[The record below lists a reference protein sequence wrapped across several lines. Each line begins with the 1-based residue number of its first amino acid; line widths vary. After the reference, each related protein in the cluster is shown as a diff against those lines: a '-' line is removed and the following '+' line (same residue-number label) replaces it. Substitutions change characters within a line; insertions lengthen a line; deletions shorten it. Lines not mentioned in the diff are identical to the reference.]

1 MSPARETPDV
11 PLEQRLRESEA
22 RFRVMAD
29 CAPVLL
35 WMAGTDARCDFFNK
49 TWLDF
54 TGRSLE
60 QEAGYGWAEGIHPED
75 VQTCM
80 DTYLDAFNARRPFMM
95 EYRLRRA
102 DGAFRWVLD
111 TGTPRFSPTGEFLG
125 FIGSCVDITDRKG
138 LEGEIRALNRDL
150 ERRVQDRTRD
160 LEEANRNLES
170 FSVSVSH
177 DLRAPLRRI
186 VNYAQILR
194 ETAGGALDGEGRR
207 ALDVVGREARVA
219 WEMIEGLLNFSR
231 YGRASLNR
239 VEVDLDRL
247 VREVREEMEPG
258 LAGRAVEWTVEP
270 LPPARGDPILLRIVF
285 QNLIAN
291 AVKFTRGRDP
301 ARISV
306 GPAGEREGLRVIR
319 VEDNGA
325 GFDPKFAENLFGL
338 FQRLHSEREFE
349 GLGVGLANVKR
360 IVERHGGKAWA
371 EGRPGEGAAFYVAIP
386 R

>member
-22 RFRVMAD
+22 RFQVMAD

-150 ERRVQDRTRD
+150 ERRVQDRTQD

-186 VNYAQILR
+186 VMAAMFQAADEMRRIQRLAYRTVQLR
-194 ETAGGALDGEGRR
+194 GVRPSFGDGARD
-207 ALDVVGREARVA
+207 A
-219 WEMIEGLLNFSR
+219 WE
-231 YGRASLNR
+231 
-239 VEVDLDRL
+239 
-247 VREVREEMEPG
+247 
-258 LAGRAVEWTVEP
+258 
-270 LPPARGDPILLRIVF
+270 
-285 QNLIAN
+285 
-291 AVKFTRGRDP
+291 RDP
-301 ARISV
+301 AWQ
-306 GPAGEREGLRVIR
+306 PLRE
-319 VEDNGA
+319 A
-325 GFDPKFAENLFGL
+325 
-338 FQRLHSEREFE
+338 
-349 GLGVGLANVKR
+349 
-360 IVERHGGKAWA
+360 VERLLTAYDWGEAFVALNLVLKPAVDALFLGDLGRAAGRRGDRVLAGMLDLFAGDAAWQA
-371 EGRPGEGAAFYVAIP
+371 SWSRSLVEAALADRPANREPIDRWTAAWTP
-386 R
+386 RAQRAAAALAPLFRV